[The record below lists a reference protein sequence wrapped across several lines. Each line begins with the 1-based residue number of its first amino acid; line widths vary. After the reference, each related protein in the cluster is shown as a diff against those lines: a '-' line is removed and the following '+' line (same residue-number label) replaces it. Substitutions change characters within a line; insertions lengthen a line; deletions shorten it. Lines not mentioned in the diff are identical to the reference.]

1 MSEANTVNLTEVA
14 REKLVQIVT
23 RIERLEEEKSEIAEQ
38 IKDVYGEAKSM
49 GYDTKVLRKLIARR
63 RMDRAEIE
71 EMEAILDVYMLATGD
86 L

>member
-1 MSEANTVNLTEVA
+1 MSEANTINLTEA
-14 REKLVQIVT
+14 GREKLVQIVT
-23 RIERLEEEKSEIAEQ
+23 RIERLEEEKSEIGEQ

-63 RMDRAEIE
+63 RMDRDEIE